1 MARLWSGEKWRSSTT
16 TATREIAL
24 KARSPRGPIMLPPVR
39 LNVLTDGRAALH
51 PQTTSWRRK
60 IVAIGRP
67 GGQAGKKKAPAHAE
81 TGAEDKRGKGQ
92 RATGRGLAGAG
103 VGCAP
108 PGG

>member
-60 IVAIGRP
+60 MRASGRP
-67 GGQAGKKKAPAHAE
+67 GRHAVKRKAPAHAE
-81 TGAEDKRGKGQ
+81 AGAKDKGEMGQ
-92 RATGRGLAGAG
+92 RAPGRVWLGSG
-103 VGCAP
+103 
-108 PGG
+108 